1 MAIDIADLHTKNGD
15 VPYLCYLPE
24 GQKVTNIDQLYIRI
38 TTKME
43 ITWGW

>member
-1 MAIDIADLHTKNGD
+1 MAKDIADLHTKTGD

-43 ITWGW
+43 IIWG